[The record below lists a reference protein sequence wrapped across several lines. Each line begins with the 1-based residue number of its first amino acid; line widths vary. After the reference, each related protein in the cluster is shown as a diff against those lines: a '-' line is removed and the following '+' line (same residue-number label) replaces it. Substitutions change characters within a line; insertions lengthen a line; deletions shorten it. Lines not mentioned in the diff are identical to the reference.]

1 MPKLPYEPLS
11 RHAALLEEYSLSN
24 DEIKKRKIQDRM
36 DFIWMNCSETEMKLM
51 TAQVALFERRNRG
64 KTA

>member
-1 MPKLPYEPLS
+1 MPKLPDDPLA
-11 RHAALLEEYSLSN
+11 RHAALLHEYSLST
-24 DEIKKRKIQDRM
+24 DEVKKRKIQDRM